1 MAYQGIITGI
11 GENNKITPEIDAY
24 INNFVIGKNTILDGL
39 ILDTN
44 KLTLSKGA
52 CVLCGYRGIIEEDIK
67 FNANDPIMWI
77 YGKFTL
83 NFGNGED
90 EFEIYTTTTQLTTN
104 VNPSQITEAGTY
116 YLLLYNDY
124 NNISEDLESDY
135 PFPKNAQNSVE
146 TENVLNGATIGS
158 EVEGVTQ
165 DVNDISYKLATTEF
179 AHLKIEKE
187 IGYDSK
193 TISVLSGT
201 TNIGTI
207 TFIRKAK
214 MVIGIVTV
222 NSLTAGEVS
231 FSIPEGFEP
240 LQSTKI
246 NILYQSYSA
255 GRYYQTSSWYAVGA
269 GSQKPVYE
277 YGITDV
283 TGTVEI
289 KPFPL
294 ITTFGYQCQ

>member
-67 FNANDPIMWI
+67 FNPNDPIVWI

-124 NNISEDLESDY
+124 NNISEDLESGY

-146 TENVLNGATIGS
+146 TESVLNGATIGS

-165 DVNDISYKLATTEF
+165 DVNDISTKIATTEF

-187 IGYDSK
+187 IGYDVYNGNFVDSNGN
-193 TISVLSGT
+193 T
-201 TNIGTI
+201 IGTY
-207 TFIRKAK
+207 TLKRKSK
-214 MVIGIVTV
+214 YVIGTARINTQALNGSLLGILATLPSGFKP
-222 NSLTAGEVS
+222 NSPFYFGMYVRVGDVANVAIMSCDTDG
-231 FSIPEGFEP
+231 
-240 LQSTKI
+240 
-246 NILYQSYSA
+246 NIK
-255 GRYYQTSSWYAVGA
+255 QTDYGA
-269 GSQKPVYE
+269 GTLVVYD
-277 YGITDV
+277 IT
-283 TGTVEI
+283 
-289 KPFPL
+289 
-294 ITTFGYQCQ
+294 TTFGYQCQ